1 MTEKP
6 EFAGLA
12 RIATMPTLDEDK
24 ESHQAEISVKDLGVN
39 GLDDD
44 MKNVQI

>member
-1 MTEKP
+1 
-6 EFAGLA
+6 
-12 RIATMPTLDEDK
+12 MPTLDEDK
-24 ESHQAEISVKDLGVN
+24 ENQAEIPVKGLGVN